1 MKGGTDMRKLIIM
14 LAMCLCLAGCGAKE
28 EPQADYF
35 AKIGDRVITA
45 EEYNVYLNEAAVNF
59 EVIGGSDIWNTDFDG
74 KTAEQTAKETALNSL
89 LTVKISALK
98 FDEYGYSL
106 TEEELKKAEEDTNSY
121 IAEYNAYADREL
133 IKTIMTDKAKYAKI
147 RESTYANY
155 VVSEAELEEYIKQYG
170 NEYRNMY
177 TVYNLDTVLVE
188 STEKGEEFIKRF
200 NNGESFEALAAEYEA
215 DENITDESRTM
226 NVYKREFENVFGT
239 GIDVGEGQITPV
251 LTNGSEVYV
260 MRLNR
265 RTIPSE
271 EQVRGIITEE
281 YTYYAKQSIFSSE
294 FDRWKSDLEIEV
306 NEEAYEDARLPVR
319 Y

>member
-1 MKGGTDMRKLIIM
+1 MKGGTDMTKLIIM

-28 EPQADYF
+28 EPQAYYF

-106 TEEELKKAEEDTNSY
+106 TEEELKKAEEDTDSY

-200 NNGESFEALAAEYEA
+200 NNGESF
-215 DENITDESRTM
+215 
-226 NVYKREFENVFGT
+226 
-239 GIDVGEGQITPV
+239 
-251 LTNGSEVYV
+251 
-260 MRLNR
+260 
-265 RTIPSE
+265 
-271 EQVRGIITEE
+271 
-281 YTYYAKQSIFSSE
+281 
-294 FDRWKSDLEIEV
+294 
-306 NEEAYEDARLPVR
+306 
-319 Y
+319 

>member
-1 MKGGTDMRKLIIM
+1 MKKLLII
-14 LAMCLCLAGCGAKE
+14 LAMCLCLAGCTAKT
-28 EPQADYF
+28 EPQAEYF
-35 AKIGDRVITA
+35 AKIGDTVITE

-106 TEEELKKAEEDTNSY
+106 TEEELKKAEEDTDSY
-121 IAEYNAYADREL
+121 IAEYNADADREL
-133 IKTIMTDKAKYAKI
+133 IKTIMTDKAKYTKI

-170 NEYRNMY
+170 NTYRDMY
-177 TVYNLDTVLVE
+177 TVYSLDTVLVE
-188 STEKGEEFIKRF
+188 STEKGNEFIERF
-200 NNGESFEALAAEYEA
+200 NNGESFEDLAAEYET
-215 DENITDESRTM
+215 DESITDESRTM

-260 MRLNR
+260 MRLNK

-281 YTYYAKQSIFSSE
+281 YTYYAKQSIFSGE
-294 FDRWKSDLEIEV
+294 FDRWKNDLEIEV
-306 NEEAYEDARLPVR
+306 NEEAYADAKLPMSNS
-319 Y
+319 